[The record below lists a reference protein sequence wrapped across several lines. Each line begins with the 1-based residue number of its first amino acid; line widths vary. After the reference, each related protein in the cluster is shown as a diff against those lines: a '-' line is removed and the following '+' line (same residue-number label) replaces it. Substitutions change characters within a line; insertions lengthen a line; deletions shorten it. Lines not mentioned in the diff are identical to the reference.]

1 MKILVTGINGQ
12 DGAWLAKDLIEQG
25 HTVVGAVRRG
35 ATNNLGRLEY
45 LNILNKIKLVPCD
58 ISEFGNV
65 FNVLR
70 KEKPDQI
77 YNLAAQSFVAES
89 FTSPLM
95 TNKINYMGVFNL
107 LESIRS
113 LDLDCGFYQAS
124 SSEMFGEVQVSPQD
138 ENTNF
143 YPMSPYGV
151 SKVGAHHAVI
161 NYRKAYG
168 IHGTTGILF
177 NHESELRGEEFVTR
191 KITSQMAQLA
201 NGREA
206 PIELGNLDAKRD
218 WGYAPDYMK
227 AVQTIMNA
235 DVPND
240 YVVSTNRVASIRD
253 FFKASAEVAGYKAV
267 FEGEGLFE
275 KCVDSKTGKLLCVV
289 NKDFYRPSDVVYL
302 QGDSKKI
309 ENELGWKASVYHDE
323 LAIKMTEFDLDRVQ
337 NPKNYR
343 F

>member
-1 MKILVTGINGQ
+1 MRILVTGINGQ

-25 HTVVGAVRRG
+25 HEVIGTIRRG

-45 LNILNKIKLVPCD
+45 LAIKDKIKLVPCD

-65 FNVLR
+65 FSVLR

-95 TNKINYMGVFNL
+95 TNKINYMGVFNI
-107 LESIRS
+107 LESIRT
-113 LDLDCGFYQAS
+113 LELDCGIYQAS
-124 SSEMFGEVQVSPQD
+124 SSEMFGEVQVSPQNED
-138 ENTNF
+138 TNF

-191 KITSQMAQLA
+191 KITSQMAELA
-201 NGREA
+201 NGREN

-227 AVQTIMNA
+227 AVQLIMNA
-235 DVPND
+235 DVPSD
-240 YVVSTNRVASIRD
+240 YVVATNTVRSIRD
-253 FFKASAEVAGYKAV
+253 FFTASASVAGYDAV
-267 FEGEGLFE
+267 FEGEGLDE
-275 KCVDSKTGKLLCVV
+275 KCIDKNTGKLLCVV

-302 QGDSKKI
+302 QGDSSKI
-309 ENELGWKASVYHDE
+309 KNELGWTSSVDVDQ
-323 LAIKMTEFDLDRVQ
+323 LAIKMTEFDLDRIK
-337 NPKNYR
+337 NPQNYR